1 MVIGRGNSKTDF
13 VFIDQE
19 RLTIVKDKKKWD
31 ANINEINHNSIVIIK
46 SENAKYILGRSSKQ

>member
-31 ANINEINHNSIVIIK
+31 GNINEINHNSIVIIK